1 MSGITIRLELSP
13 EIEALL
19 GRFVAASERLLAA
32 LDELDR
38 LVDRGAVVAV
48 TPADEVE
55 RSPKVADASDD
66 GDDQEVPPAAIV
78 TAPATVKQEARSA
91 PPRVIARAA
100 VPARPAMAA
109 APITN
114 WSEER
119 TEYLKRAWS
128 RGDDPKAI
136 AIALNRFFGPP
147 VSDKQVS
154 IRAAALNLAR
164 GEVA

>member
-66 GDDQEVPPAAIV
+66 GDDQEVPPAAIAEQPV
-78 TAPATVKQEARSA
+78 AVVQKKWTA
-91 PPRVIARAA
+91 PRVIARAA